1 MLGSWISSDVSYNV
15 RSRIGKPSVTEK
27 ELEGKNRLLFCLVHD
42 VIAQDWITA
51 QKRKHMAA
59 VIQGSKVA
67 KFLDR

>member
-1 MLGSWISSDVSYNV
+1 MLRRCDHEVVSLEESLISVYNA
-15 RSRIGKPSVTEK
+15 IG
-27 ELEGKNRLLFCLVHD
+27 
-42 VIAQDWITA
+42 QDWITA